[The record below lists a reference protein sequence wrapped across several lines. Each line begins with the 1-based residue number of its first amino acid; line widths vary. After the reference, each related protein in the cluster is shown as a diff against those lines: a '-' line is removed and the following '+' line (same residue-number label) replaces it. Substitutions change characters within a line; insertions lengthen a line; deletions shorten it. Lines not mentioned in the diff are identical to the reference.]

1 MSLSGTPAP
10 VKTSTTPPKS
20 ARPVSE
26 AAWQL
31 IRDDQ
36 LDGILDDAAL
46 ETLLAQRAMTSDEP
60 HADILQLMLGTS
72 LREGEARALFR
83 RVLEHRRDLSQKLG
97 RLVHV
102 RVAALDLLTQPGA
115 RPSRTNRY
123 AKRTPSVPIMVAPDL
138 LAQALE
144 EAGSDAVT
152 GLPRGAHFMN
162 LLQHQLLQRG
172 HRLVVAYLD
181 LDGFKA
187 VNDRHGHA
195 KGDEVLRAL
204 AVVAHSVLRRGD
216 VLARLGGDEF
226 GLMLVDATREEAE
239 LVVGRLRQRFEE
251 LTARLSTSFSAGL
264 AVADGGLSAEE
275 LVARADAEMFEE
287 KRARRGR

>member
-1 MSLSGTPAP
+1 MSQSSSPTLTKSI
-10 VKTSTTPPKS
+10 TSPPKS

-36 LDGILDDAAL
+36 LDSILDDAQL
-46 ETLLAQRAMTSDEP
+46 ESLVEERARTSDEP
-60 HADILQLMLGTS
+60 HADLLQLMLGTS
-72 LREGEARALFR
+72 LREPEARSLFR
-83 RVLEHRRDLSQKLG
+83 RVLEHRRDLSHKLG

-102 RVAALDLLTQPGA
+102 RVAALDLLTQPGS
-115 RPSRTNRY
+115 RPSRTNRV

-144 EAGSDAVT
+144 EAGSDGVT

-172 HRLVVAYLD
+172 HKLVVVYLD

-204 AVVAHSVLRRGD
+204 AVVARSVLRRGD

-226 GLMLVDATREEAE
+226 GLMLVDASREEAAV
-239 LVVGRLRQRFEE
+239 VVGRLRQRFEA

-264 AVADGGLSAEE
+264 AVADDGLTADD
-275 LVARADAEMFEE
+275 LVARADAAMFEE

>member
-1 MSLSGTPAP
+1 M
-10 VKTSTTPPKS
+10 
-20 ARPVSE
+20 SE

-36 LDGILDDAAL
+36 LDRILDDAEL
-46 ETLLAQRAMTSDEP
+46 EILLAQHTLTSEEP
-60 HADILQLMLGTS
+60 HADLVQLMLGTS
-72 LREGEARALFR
+72 LREPEARSLFR
-83 RVLEHRRDLSQKLG
+83 RVLSHRRDLSQKLG

-115 RPSRTNRY
+115 RQSRTNRF

-152 GLPRGAHFMN
+152 GLPRSAHFMN

-264 AVADGGLSAEE
+264 AVAEGGLSAEE
-275 LVARADAEMFEE
+275 LVARADASMFEE
-287 KRARRGR
+287 KRARRRR

>member
-1 MSLSGTPAP
+1 M
-10 VKTSTTPPKS
+10 KTNTSPPKS
-20 ARPVSE
+20 GRPVSE

-36 LDGILDDAAL
+36 LDRILDDAEL
-46 ETLLAQRAMTSDEP
+46 ETIVQERARTSDEP
-60 HADILQLMLGTS
+60 HADLLQLMLGTS
-72 LREGEARALFR
+72 LREPEARSLFR
-83 RVLEHRRDLSQKLG
+83 RVLSHRRDLSQKLG

-115 RPSRTNRY
+115 RESRTNRV

-144 EAGSDAVT
+144 EAGSDAIT
-152 GLPRGAHFMN
+152 GLPRSAHFMN

-172 HRLVVAYLD
+172 RKVVVAYLD

-204 AVVAHSVLRRGD
+204 AVVARSVLRRGD

-226 GLMLVDATREEAE
+226 GLMLVDASREEAE
-239 LVVGRLRQRFEE
+239 LVVGRLRHRFEE

-264 AVADGGLSAEE
+264 AVADDGLSAEE
-275 LVARADAEMFEE
+275 LVARADAAMFEE

>member
-1 MSLSGTPAP
+1 MSLSSTSAP
-10 VKTSTTPPKS
+10 MKTSTTPPKS

-36 LDGILDDAAL
+36 LDRILDDGEL
-46 ETLLAQRAMTSDEP
+46 EVIVAQRALTSDEP
-60 HADILQLMLGTS
+60 HADLLQLMLGTA
-72 LREGEARALFR
+72 LREPEARSLFR

-115 RPSRTNRY
+115 RPSRTNRF

-144 EAGSDAVT
+144 EAGSDGVT

-172 HRLVVAYLD
+172 HKLVVAYLD

-239 LVVGRLRQRFEE
+239 LVIGRLRQRFEE
-251 LTARLSTSFSAGL
+251 LTARLSTSFSAGF
-264 AVADGGLSAEE
+264 AVADGDLSAEE
-275 LVARADAEMFEE
+275 LVARADASMFEE

>member
-1 MSLSGTPAP
+1 MAMSISPSP
-10 VKTSTTPPKS
+10 RKTSTTPPKS
-20 ARPVSE
+20 GRPVSE
-26 AAWQL
+26 TAWQL

-36 LDGILDDAAL
+36 LDRILDDPEL
-46 ETLLAQRAMTSDEP
+46 EMLVGERARTSEEP
-60 HADILQLMLGTS
+60 HADLLQLMLGTTF
-72 LREGEARALFR
+72 REAEARSLFR
-83 RVLEHRRDLSQKLG
+83 RVLDHRRDLSQKLG

-102 RVAALDLLTQPGA
+102 RVAALDLLTQPEA
-115 RPSRTNRY
+115 RPSPQRP
-123 AKRTPSVPIMVAPDL
+123 PSVPIMVAPDL

-144 EAGSDAVT
+144 EASSDAVT

-162 LLQHQLLQRG
+162 LLGHQLLQRG
-172 HRLVVAYLD
+172 HELVVAYLD

-204 AVVAHSVLRRGD
+204 AVVGRSVLRRGD

-226 GLMLVDATREEAE
+226 GLMLVDASEAAAR
-239 LVVGRLRQRFEE
+239 LVVGRLRHRFEE

-264 AVADGGLSAEE
+264 AVATEGVTAEE
-275 LVARADAEMFEE
+275 LVARADAAMFEE
-287 KRARRGR
+287 KRARRAR